1 MSLRAALGLAI
12 RGTRA
17 RRMAPVGFTAALA
30 VILALAAWTWTGH
43 GPLGPGA
50 DAPIRI
56 GAVFPLEGNGASLAW
71 EQLRGLRIAADLV
84 NADGGVGGH
93 PLVLEVRDLERR
105 ADAPAVMASLRAAGI
120 AVVVGAYSSDLSIAA
135 SAAADAAGMVYWEG
149 GAVADQ
155 VTGRGLPL
163 VFRVGA
169 SGANLGAASTTF
181 AAQELA
187 PRLGTSVAALRV
199 AVVNADD
206 AYARSVSDAVVATA
220 GAAGMPVVL
229 RTTYNLSV
237 PNWPSV
243 MRALA
248 ASRPDIV
255 MLASHIPDGIEF
267 RRAMVAARLHV
278 GAFIGT
284 TMAQCDPDFAGD
296 LGPDAVG
303 VFAAD
308 RPTGGFQP
316 SVLAPEAHALY
327 ERLAA
332 AWVTDA
338 GAAERADEY
347 GAGEYGGANRAAG
360 SPRPT
365 DAAEEY
371 PIQGPIE
378 SGSAAAGPTEE
389 GLSGFTAGWVLFARV
404 LQEALAGGSLD
415 PLAIAAAARD
425 LDLPLGALP
434 NGAGLRFS
442 ADPATLGQNERAAA
456 VIWQWQAVR
465 SYTFVWPPTYA
476 TGSIEFVPLN
486 P

>member
-1 MSLRAALGLAI
+1 MNARSALAAAL
-12 RGTRA
+12 
-17 RRMAPVGFTAALA
+17 V
-30 VILALAAWTWTGH
+30 VILAVVTWTATGH
-43 GPLGPGA
+43 GPLGPRPLA
-50 DAPIRI
+50 PSPVEPIRV
-56 GAVFPLEGNGASLAW
+56 GAVFPLEGNGASLAG

-93 PLVLEVRDLERR
+93 PLVLEVRNLERR
-105 ADAPAVMASLRAAGI
+105 ADAPGLMASLKATGV

-135 SAAADAAGMVYWEG
+135 SAAADAAGMVYWEA

-169 SGANLGAASTTF
+169 SGANLGAASATF
-181 AAQELA
+181 AAHELA
-187 PRLGTSVAALRV
+187 PRLGTNVSALRV

-220 GAAGMPVVL
+220 GAAGMPIVL
-229 RTTYNLSV
+229 RATYNLSV
-237 PNWPSV
+237 PDWPGV

-255 MLASHIPDGIEF
+255 MLASHIPDGIDF
-267 RRAMVAARLHV
+267 RRAMVASGLQV

-316 SVLAPEAHALY
+316 SVLAPEARALY
-327 ERLAA
+327 QRLAA
-332 AWVTDA
+332 AWGTDGNEST
-338 GAAERADEY
+338 GARAY
-347 GAGEYGGANRAAG
+347 GPGEYEPEG
-360 SPRPT
+360 SARPI
-365 DAAEEY
+365 DGAEEY
-371 PIQGPIE
+371 PIQGPVE

-404 LQEALAGGSLD
+404 LPDALAGGSLD
-415 PLAIAAAARD
+415 ALAIAAMARS

>member
-1 MSLRAALGLAI
+1 MK
-12 RGTRA
+12 A
-17 RRMAPVGFTAALA
+17 RSALA
-30 VILALAAWTWTGH
+30 GVVAAILAVAAWTATGH
-43 GPLGPGA
+43 GPLGPFGREA
-50 DAPIRI
+50 TPIRI
-56 GAVFPLEGNGASLAW
+56 GAVFPLEGNGASLAG

-84 NADGGVGGH
+84 NAGGGVGGR
-93 PLVLEVRDLERR
+93 PVVLEVRDLERR
-105 ADAPAVMASLRAAGI
+105 SDAPVVMASLKAAGV

-135 SAAADAAGMVYWEG
+135 SAAADAAGLVYWEG

-169 SGANLGAASTTF
+169 SGANLGAASATF
-181 AAQELA
+181 AAHELA
-187 PRLGTSVAALRV
+187 PRLGTNVASLRV

-220 GAAGMPVVL
+220 GAAGMTIVL
-229 RTTYNLSV
+229 RTTYSLAV
-237 PNWPSV
+237 PDWPGV

-255 MLASHIPDGIEF
+255 MLASHIPDGIDF
-267 RRAMVAARLHV
+267 RRAMVAAGLRV

-316 SVLAPEAHALY
+316 SVLAPEARALY
-327 ERLAA
+327 EHLAA
-332 AWVTDA
+332 EWATDA
-338 GAAERADEY
+338 SE
-347 GAGEYGGANRAAG
+347 ANGTEGDG
-360 SPRPT
+360 SPDYYAESSARPT
-365 DAAEEY
+365 DAGEEY
-371 PIQGPIE
+371 PIQGPVE

-404 LQEALAGGSLD
+404 LPDAVARGSLD
-415 PLAIAAAARD
+415 ALAIAAAARG

-456 VIWQWQAVR
+456 VIWQWQAIR